1 MKKLTAVLLA
11 VMVLVGSAVPA
22 LAAIDMGTVP
32 LIESPLGK
40 AGCVVEEDGWEY
52 VQTFIVSTLTAQQ
65 RTVYDKFIALPDNRK
80 MLFSDYSKN
89 TLTLVVPKSDA
100 KIMGSPSAGYTIQ
113 TSCFMNFSYSGGR
126 LTVLSAYPSEGNLSI
141 QSYSGSSSPYIGYLV
156 IGRDFAQDIVNGTSP
171 NPNANFLKHYQTWTK
186 GIAWR
191 DDIED
196 EPSEPEPPTPSE
208 PEPEPIPPWNPG
220 KAPPPTSPGA
230 NKSPYVPYDVSVW
243 DDFIAYLRTASGS
256 ATNIIMLIMIPFI
269 IVPLVIS
276 ILKHFASGGKGG
288 GGGKTV

>member
-1 MKKLTAVLLA
+1 MKKIAALFLA

-22 LAAIDMGTVP
+22 LAAVNIGTVP

-40 AGCVVEEDGWEY
+40 AGFVVEEDG
-52 VQTFIVSTLTAQQ
+52 VPIIQTFIVSTLTTEQ
-65 RTVYDKFIALPDNRK
+65 RAIYDRFIALPDNRK
-80 MLFSDYSKN
+80 LMIVDFGQKIVSLIVPDSGAKITGSVSSLFSIAHDGSLNFDYSSGR
-89 TLTLVVPKSDA
+89 L
-100 KIMGSPSAGYTIQ
+100 IFGSSIPDGVQGVQ
-113 TSCFMNFSYSGGR
+113 TSSGHLG
-126 LTVLSAYPSEGNLSI
+126 TPVI
-141 QSYSGSSSPYIGYLV
+141 SSLLM
-156 IGRDFAQDIVNGTSP
+156 GRDFAQDIVNGTSS
-171 NPNANFLKHYQTWTK
+171 NPNANFLQYYPQN
-186 GIAWR
+186 GQVGWR

-220 KAPPPTSPGA
+220 KAPPPSSPGA

-256 ATNIIMLIMIPFI
+256 ATNIIILIMIPFI

-276 ILKHFASGGKGG
+276 IIKHFASGGKGG

>member
-1 MKKLTAVLLA
+1 MKKIAALFLA

-22 LAAIDMGTVP
+22 LGAINMGTVP

-40 AGCVVEEDGWEY
+40 AGFVVEEDG
-52 VQTFIVSTLTAQQ
+52 VPIIQTFIVSTLTTEQ
-65 RTVYDKFIALPDNRK
+65 RAIYDRFIALPDGRK
-80 MLFSDYSKN
+80 LIFGYFSGN
-89 TLTLVVPKSDA
+89 FVTFAVPVSNA
-100 KIMGSPSAGYTIQ
+100 KITGSTLALDGFITFRYAGGQLVYDSMIAKPYTLSVGSPAS
-113 TSCFMNFSYSGGR
+113 
-126 LTVLSAYPSEGNLSI
+126 L
-141 QSYSGSSSPYIGYLV
+141 YL
-156 IGRDFAQDIVNGTSP
+156 IMGRDFAQDIVNGTSP
-171 NPNANFLKHYQTWTK
+171 NPNTNFLQYYPSSGQV
-186 GIAWR
+186 GWR
-191 DDIED
+191 DDED

-220 KAPPPTSPGA
+220 KAPPPSSPGA

-256 ATNIIMLIMIPFI
+256 ATNIIILIMIPFI